1 MWHHYFFKLTSF
13 KSCVEP
19 TSSFNKVL
27 IAGVPQGYSRLVNW
41 EVKEP

>member
-1 MWHHYFFKLTSF
+1 MKLISF

-19 TSSFNKVL
+19 TSSLNKVL
-27 IAGVPQGYSRLVNW
+27 IAGVTQSYSRLLKG

>member
-1 MWHHYFFKLTSF
+1 MWHHYFLKLTSF

-19 TSSFNKVL
+19 TSSLNKVF
-27 IAGVPQGYSRLVNW
+27 IAGVPQGYSRLLKG